1 MRKAWRASCVAII
14 ALLAIAATA
23 TTELQWL
30 PAGGAPVSGGCG
42 EALLG
47 DGTNIYLLKCLY
59 ATSEPAFYRYSPLEQ
74 TWAVESASGL
84 EAGQF
89 RTGTALAADGTGLI
103 YALGGGRYED
113 ASRTAFLVYD
123 SIAKVWRHLANTP
136 YAQGAGDAL
145 AWCARSSLLYALVG
159 SARHNGGR
167 SYFLAYDPTTDTWT
181 RLAAPWPNTDDGAA
195 LAWTGDEYIYAL
207 RGEYEE
213 LEPHGD
219 FARFSITTGAWQN
232 LQDVPTSAGVG
243 DGGSLLYAGQWEQA
257 QTGSLIA
264 FAGNSASEEPGYD
277 VFSYSLVQT
286 EWSSEGR
293 VPCPAGF
300 YVGNR
305 LAYAS
310 GSIYYWQG
318 SPASA
323 KWICGGKGFY
333 AVRVE

>member
-1 MRKAWRASCVAII
+1 MRRAWRTSCVAVIV
-14 ALLAIAATA
+14 LLVIAATA
-23 TTELQWL
+23 AAELQWF
-30 PAGGAPVSGGCG
+30 PVGGAPTSGGYG

-59 ATSEPAFYRYSPLEQ
+59 ATSEPVFYRYSPLEHA
-74 TWAVESASGL
+74 WASEPVSGL

-89 RTGTALAADGTGLI
+89 RSGTALASDGAGLI

-113 ASRTAFLVYD
+113 TSRTAFLAYD
-123 SIAKVWRHLANTP
+123 STGKVWRHLASTP

-145 AWCARSSLLYALVG
+145 AWCGRNALLYALVG

-167 SYFLAYDPTTDTWT
+167 SCFLAYDPTTDTWT
-181 RLAAPWPNTDDGAA
+181 KLAEPWPNTDDGAA

-213 LEPHGD
+213 VEPHGD
-219 FARFSITTGAWQN
+219 FARFNVTTGAWQA
-232 LQDVPTSAGVG
+232 LQDLPILGGVG
-243 DGGSLLYAGQWEQA
+243 DGGSLLYVGQWEQT

-264 FAGNSASEEPGYD
+264 FAGNSASEEPGYG
-277 VFSYSLVQT
+277 VFSYRLAQA
-286 EWSSEGR
+286 EWSSEGN

-305 LAYAS
+305 LGYAS
-310 GSIYYWQG
+310 GSVYYWQG
-318 SPASA
+318 SPTSA
-323 KWICGGKGFY
+323 KWICGGKGLY
-333 AVRVE
+333 AARVE

>member
-1 MRKAWRASCVAII
+1 
-14 ALLAIAATA
+14 
-23 TTELQWL
+23 
-30 PAGGAPVSGGCG
+30 
-42 EALLG
+42 LG

-59 ATSEPAFYRYSPLEQ
+59 ATSEPVFYRYNPSVG
-74 TWAVESASGL
+74 TWANESVLGL
-84 EAGQF
+84 GTGQF
-89 RTGTALAADGTGLI
+89 RTGTALASDGSSSI
-103 YALGGGRYED
+103 YALCGGRYED
-113 ASRTAFLVYD
+113 ASQTAFLKYD
-123 SIAKVWRHLANTP
+123 VDSKAWRQLTRTP

-145 AWCARSSLLYALVG
+145 VWCGRSSLLYALVG

-167 SYFLAYDPTTDTWT
+167 SYFLAYDPTAGTWT
-181 RLAAPWPNTDDGAA
+181 KLAAPWPNTDDGAA

-219 FARFSITTGAWQN
+219 FARFNITTGAWQN
-232 LQDVPTSAGVG
+232 LQDMPTSTGVG
-243 DGGSLLYAGQWEQA
+243 DGGSLLYIGQWEQT

-264 FAGNSASEEPGYD
+264 FAGNSASEEPSYD
-277 VFSYSLVQT
+277 VFSYSLAQT
-286 EWSSEGR
+286 EWSSEGK

-305 LAYAS
+305 PGYAS
-310 GSIYYWQG
+310 GSVYYWQG
-318 SPASA
+318 SPTSA